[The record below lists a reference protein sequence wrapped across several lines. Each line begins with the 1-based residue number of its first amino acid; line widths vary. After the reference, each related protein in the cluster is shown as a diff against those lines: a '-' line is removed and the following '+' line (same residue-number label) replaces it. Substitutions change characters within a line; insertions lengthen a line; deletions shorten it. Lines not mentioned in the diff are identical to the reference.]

1 MKKILNF
8 GFLLMGFSFTVT
20 QGLLIRE
27 LLVAFFGNELSIGL
41 ILGNWLILE
50 AVGSGLLGKLAD
62 RWRGKASSF
71 AALQVLFALFLPL
84 CLYAAY
90 TSRRIVGAIPGEGV
104 GLIPIF
110 TSSFLI
116 LTPLALVD
124 GAMFAFG
131 CRAYA
136 TLTGNEA
143 PAIGWVYIYEALGA
157 IAGGI
162 VFTYLFIPFL
172 YSLQIVLLLSALNL
186 LSAAL
191 VLATCLLRLDLQSS
205 RQDAGLQI
213 FILSEAKD
221 QQERKRLPLA
231 LNLIAVLF
239 LLIASLGFLLSPQVE
254 TAQRWAAS
262 QQWAGHHLV
271 YSQNS
276 VYGNVAVVQ
285 REAQYTFYADGI
297 PILTAPVPDVAL
309 TEEMV
314 HLPMLFIPQPQRA
327 LVLSGGVGGVLRELA
342 KYPLKQIDYAELDPL
357 LIEAVLKFPTPLTLS
372 ELSDPRVRVEPVDG
386 RLLVRRKKW
395 GIAPQP
401 QGENGGY
408 DLVIVNLP
416 YPSTLQLNRFYTA
429 EFFQMVRGLL
439 AKEGI
444 LVIGCPGTLTY
455 MSDELRHLNTMAYHT
470 LQQVFPHVRPIP
482 GDVTLWLASPS
493 DALST
498 VPVEALVERWEERG
512 LETQLLT
519 APHIRLRLGQMR
531 LDWFWTSLGEEENGG
546 KAVVNRDLHPVGLFY
561 GLSYWN
567 ALFSPHLAQVFAF
580 TGRLNLWTLSLPII
594 GCALLFLTVV
604 RLTAKGRG
612 ACPEPVLSR
621 AEGPSRRTVIPVVI
635 ATTGF
640 TGMTADLVIVFAFQT
655 LYGYVY
661 HWIGL
666 LITAFMA
673 GLSLGGLLMTRKLKS
688 GARHLQSRKGL
699 APDLLKL
706 DLAILL
712 YWALLPIALST
723 LYARIPHPLAFTSI
737 QGLLLF
743 FNALAGFL
751 VGSQFPLANRI
762 WLKGREDLRGTA
774 GVLYACDLVGAFLGS
789 IVVSVILIPVLGILE
804 TCLLAATLKLG
815 SLLLVAALPS
825 PSPNPLPL
833 PKFGRGRGS
842 PKGRGG

>member
-1 MKKILNF
+1 MKRILSF

-27 LLVAFFGNELSIGL
+27 LLVAFFGNELTIGL
-41 ILGNWLILE
+41 TLGNWLILE

-62 RWRGKASSF
+62 RWHGKASSF

-136 TLTGNEA
+136 TLTGDEA

-191 VLATCLLRLDLQSS
+191 VLATCLLQLDLQSS
-205 RQDAGLQI
+205 RQ
-213 FILSEAKD
+213 
-221 QQERKRLPLA
+221 ERKRLPPTSG
-231 LNLIAVLF
+231 LIAVLV
-239 LLIASLGFLLSPQVE
+239 LLTANLGFLLSPQVE
-254 TAQRWAAS
+254 AVQCWATS
-262 QQWAGHHLV
+262 QQWVGYHLV
-271 YSQNS
+271 YSENS

-309 TEEMV
+309 TEEIV

-372 ELSDPRVRVEPVDG
+372 ELSDPRVRVEHVDG

-416 YPSTLQLNRFYTA
+416 YPSTLQLNRFYTV

-439 AKEGI
+439 AEEGI
-444 LVIGCPGTLTY
+444 LVISCSGTLTY

-470 LQQVFPHVRPIP
+470 LQGAFPYVRPIP

-493 DALST
+493 DELST

-519 APHIRLRLGQMR
+519 APHIRLRLGQRR
-531 LDWFWTSLGEEENGG
+531 LDWFWTSLGEEEGGG

-567 ALFSPHLAQVFAF
+567 ALFSPHLARVFAF

-604 RLTAKGRG
+604 KLTARGRG
-612 ACPEPVLSR
+612 ACFE
-621 AEGPSRRTVIPVVI
+621 PSRRACPELSRRVVVPVVI

-640 TGMTADLVIVFAFQT
+640 TGMTADLI
-655 LYGYVY
+655 
-661 HWIGL
+661 IGS
-666 LITAFMA
+666 TA
-673 GLSLGGLLMTRKLKS
+673 KL
-688 GARHLQSRKGL
+688 
-699 APDLLKL
+699 
-706 DLAILL
+706 
-712 YWALLPIALST
+712 AL
-723 LYARIPHPLAFTSI
+723 
-737 QGLLLF
+737 
-743 FNALAGFL
+743 
-751 VGSQFPLANRI
+751 
-762 WLKGREDLRGTA
+762 
-774 GVLYACDLVGAFLGS
+774 
-789 IVVSVILIPVLGILE
+789 
-804 TCLLAATLKLG
+804 
-815 SLLLVAALPS
+815 
-825 PSPNPLPL
+825 
-833 PKFGRGRGS
+833 
-842 PKGRGG
+842 

>member
-1 MKKILNF
+1 MRQFAESPYRTSGLSNLGCHSNSSRAMMRVTVWRTSPRGQIGVPRLKRILSF

-50 AVGSGLLGKLAD
+50 AVGSGLLGRLAD
-62 RWRGKASSF
+62 RWRGKAPSF

-90 TSRRIVGAIPGEGV
+90 TSRSIVGAIPGEGV

-110 TSSFLI
+110 YSSFLI

-131 CRAYA
+131 CRAYSH
-136 TLTGNEA
+136 LTSDEA
-143 PAIGWVYIYEALGA
+143 SSIGWVYVYEALGA

-172 YSLQIVLLLSALNL
+172 YSLQIVLILSGLNL

-191 VLATCLLRLDLQSS
+191 VLASSDSSNPGLIVVPVLLT
-205 RQDAGLQI
+205 
-213 FILSEAKD
+213 
-221 QQERKRLPLA
+221 
-231 LNLIAVLF
+231 
-239 LLIASLGFLLSPQVE
+239 ASLGFLLSPQAEEV
-254 TAQRWAAS
+254 QRWATR
-262 QQWAGHHLV
+262 QQWTGYNLV
-271 YSQNS
+271 YSENS

-309 TEEMV
+309 SEEIV
-314 HLPMLFIPQPQRA
+314 HLPLLFIPQPRRA
-327 LVLSGGVGGVLRELA
+327 LVLSGGVGGVLHELA

-357 LIEAVLKFPTPLTLS
+357 LIKAVLRFPTPLTLS
-372 ELSDPRVRVEPVDG
+372 ELSDPRLTVEYVDG
-386 RLLVRRKKW
+386 QLLVRRKEW
-395 GIAPQP
+395 GIAPHP
-401 QGENGGY
+401 KEGY

-416 YPSTLQLNRFYTA
+416 YPSTLQLNRFYTV
-429 EFFQMVRGLL
+429 EFFQIVRGLL
-439 AKEGI
+439 AKEGV

-455 MSDELRHLNTMAYHT
+455 MSDELRDLNTMAYHT
-470 LQQVFPHVRPIP
+470 LQQTFSYVRPIP

-493 DALST
+493 DELST
-498 VPVEALVERWEERG
+498 VPLGALVERWEGRG

-519 APHIRLRLGQMR
+519 ASHIRLRLGQRR
-531 LDWFWTSLGEEENGG
+531 LDWFWTSLGEEKGG
-546 KAVVNRDLHPVGLFY
+546 KALVNRDLHPVGLFY

-567 ALFSPHLAQVFAF
+567 ALFSPHLARVFAF
-580 TGRLNLWTLSLPII
+580 TGRLNLWSLSLPII
-594 GCALLFLTVV
+594 GCGLLFLTVV
-604 RLTAKGRG
+604 KLTAKGKG
-612 ACPEPVLSR
+612 AIVPM
-621 AEGPSRRTVIPVVI
+621 AI

-640 TGMTADLVIVFAFQT
+640 TGMTADLIIIFAFQT

-673 GLSLGGLLMTRKLKS
+673 GLSLGGLLMTR
-688 GARHLQSRKGL
+688 RL
-699 APDLLKL
+699 AGIGSERPILLKL
-706 DLAILL
+706 ELAIVL
-712 YWALLPIALST
+712 YWALLPMALSN
-723 LYARIPHPLAFTSI
+723 LYSRITYPLVFTST
-737 QGLLLF
+737 QGILLF
-743 FNALAGFL
+743 LNALAGFL
-751 VGSQFPLANRI
+751 VGSQFPLANRM
-762 WLKGREDLRGTA
+762 WLKGREALGGTA

-789 IVVSVILIPVLGILE
+789 IVVSVVLMPVLGILE
-804 TCLLAATLKLG
+804 TCLLAAILKLG
-815 SLLLVAALPS
+815 SLLLVVALPPRS
-825 PSPNPLPL
+825 
-833 PKFGRGRGS
+833 
-842 PKGRGG
+842 

>member
-1 MKKILNF
+1 MKRILSF

-50 AVGSGLLGKLAD
+50 AIGSGLLGKLAD
-62 RWRGKASSF
+62 RWRGKAPSF

-84 CLYAAY
+84 CLYGAY
-90 TSRRIVGAIPGEGV
+90 TSRSIVGAIPGEGV
-104 GLIPIF
+104 GLIPISY
-110 TSSFLI
+110 SSFLI

-136 TLTGNEA
+136 YLTGDEA
-143 PAIGWVYIYEALGA
+143 PSIGWVYVYEALGA

-172 YSLQIVLLLSALNL
+172 YSLQIVLLLSGLNL

-191 VLATCLLRLDLQSS
+191 VLASSDSSDPGLIIALVLLT
-205 RQDAGLQI
+205 A
-213 FILSEAKD
+213 
-221 QQERKRLPLA
+221 
-231 LNLIAVLF
+231 N
-239 LLIASLGFLLSPQVE
+239 LGFLLSPQAEEV
-254 TAQRWAAS
+254 QRWATS
-262 QQWAGHHLV
+262 QQWAGHNLV
-271 YSQNS
+271 YSENS

-309 TEEMV
+309 SEEIV
-314 HLPMLFIPQPQRA
+314 HLPLLFIPQPRRA

-357 LIEAVLKFPTPLTLS
+357 LIKAVLKFPTLLTLS
-372 ELSDPRVRVEPVDG
+372 ELSDPRVRVEHVDG
-386 RLLVRRKKW
+386 QLLVRRKKW
-395 GIAPQP
+395 GIAPRP
-401 QGENGGY
+401 KEGY

-416 YPSTLQLNRFYTA
+416 YPSTLQLNRFYTV

-439 AKEGI
+439 TEEGV

-455 MSDELRHLNTMAYHT
+455 MSDELRDLNTMTYHT
-470 LQQVFPHVRPIP
+470 LQQTFSYVRPIP

-493 DALST
+493 DELST
-498 VPVEALVERWEERG
+498 VPVAALVERWERRG
-512 LETQLLT
+512 LETRLLT
-519 APHIRLRLGQMR
+519 ASHIRLKLGQR
-531 LDWFWTSLGEEENGG
+531 RSDWFWTSLGVEKGGG
-546 KAVVNRDLHPVGLFY
+546 KAVINRDLHPLGLFY

-567 ALFSPHLAQVFAF
+567 ALFSPYLARVFAF
-580 TGRLNLWTLSLPII
+580 IGRLSLWTLGLPII
-594 GCALLFLTVV
+594 GCGLLLLTVV
-604 RLTAKGRG
+604 KLTGKGKG
-612 ACPEPVLSR
+612 AIVPM
-621 AEGPSRRTVIPVVI
+621 AI

-640 TGMTADLVIVFAFQT
+640 TGMTADLIIIFAFQI

-673 GLSLGGLLMTRKLKS
+673 GLSLGGLLMTRRL
-688 GARHLQSRKGL
+688 AGL
-699 APDLLKL
+699 GRERSTLLKL
-706 DLAILL
+706 ELAIVLF
-712 YWALLPIALST
+712 WALLPIVLSS
-723 LYARIPHPLAFTSI
+723 LYSRITHPLVFTSI
-737 QGLLLF
+737 QGILLF
-743 FNALAGFL
+743 LNGLAGFL
-751 VGSQFPLANRI
+751 VGSQFPLANRM
-762 WLKGREDLRGTA
+762 WLKGREALVSTV

-789 IVVSVILIPVLGILE
+789 IVVSVVLIPVLGILE
-804 TCLLAATLKLG
+804 TCLLAAMLKLG
-815 SLLLVAALPS
+815 SLLLVVTLPPRS
-825 PSPNPLPL
+825 
-833 PKFGRGRGS
+833 
-842 PKGRGG
+842 